1 MTHDQKNR
9 GNKKE
14 RRFRGDKYEARAAML
29 IFMMFF
35 IVACGR
41 LKAPNSDDNNVN
53 DDNSATEQN
62 LEALRPVVESLALAV
77 PEQKVAKTFENAKKV
92 PLKDDKH
99 PWDGR
104 ATETKNENIDQADA
118 SAIVPNGDSKPPQ
131 MSGINSSC
139 SELQPNRCVSC
150 CEDYFT
156 FGSENWDRCV
166 ASCPQLG
173 LEQMATEY

>member
-9 GNKKE
+9 GNKDK
-14 RRFRGDKYEARAAML
+14 RQFLGDEYGICTAVL
-29 IFMMFF
+29 IFMMFS

-41 LKAPNSDDNNVN
+41 LKAPSSDDNIN
-53 DDNSATEQN
+53 DDNRATEQDPRT
-62 LEALRPVVESLALAV
+62 LRPVVESLALVA
-77 PEQKVAKTFENAKKV
+77 PEQKVAKTFENAKNI
-92 PLKDDKH
+92 PWKDDKH

-104 ATETKNENIDQADA
+104 ATETKNVNIDQNDA
-118 SAIVPNGDSKPPQ
+118 SAMVPNGDSKPPQ
-131 MSGINSSC
+131 MSGIHSSC

-173 LEQMATEY
+173 LEQMANEY